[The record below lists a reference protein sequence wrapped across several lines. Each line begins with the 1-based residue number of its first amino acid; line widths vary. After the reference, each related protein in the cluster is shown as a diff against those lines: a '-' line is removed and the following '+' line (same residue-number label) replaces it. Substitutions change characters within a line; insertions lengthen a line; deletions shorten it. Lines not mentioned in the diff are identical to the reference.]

1 MGEESQNLEGLEEK
15 FVPSPKT
22 LRTQAVDL
30 PLGVVCPACVL
41 GTLACILV

>member
-1 MGEESQNLEGLEEK
+1 MGEESKNLEGLEEK

-30 PLGVVCPACVL
+30 PGCGLSCL
-41 GTLACILV
+41 HI